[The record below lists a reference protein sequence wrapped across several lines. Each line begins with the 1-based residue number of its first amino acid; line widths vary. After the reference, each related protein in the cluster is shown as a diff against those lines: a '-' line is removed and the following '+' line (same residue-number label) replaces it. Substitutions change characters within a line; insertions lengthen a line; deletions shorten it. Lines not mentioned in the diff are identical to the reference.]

1 MGLCNGL
8 GLHFSLHL
16 CKYLLHDM
24 VVQNNNKKKITVTVE
39 SLLSCNVLCNSF
51 CIHAGTAGPFLLQWK
66 SMCLEVYS
74 SEYLSDVLASV
85 DIKLRAELQGREM
98 SQGDASHH
106 FQVFFA
112 P

>member
-1 MGLCNGL
+1 MFC
-8 GLHFSLHL
+8 
-16 CKYLLHDM
+16 
-24 VVQNNNKKKITVTVE
+24 VTV
-39 SLLSCNVLCNSF
+39 SAYTLALLALSF
-51 CIHAGTAGPFLLQWK
+51 YSGKVCVWN
-66 SMCLEVYS
+66 S